1 MAEYTLQNE
10 YNTDHLKI
18 VFEAGPGPITVTS
31 FFKASNFQYSLDM
44 PASNVLAIYT
54 IPLGM
59 TYSGE
64 LET

>member
-31 FFKASNFQYSLDM
+31 FFKASNFQYSLD
-44 PASNVLAIYT
+44 NVLAIYT